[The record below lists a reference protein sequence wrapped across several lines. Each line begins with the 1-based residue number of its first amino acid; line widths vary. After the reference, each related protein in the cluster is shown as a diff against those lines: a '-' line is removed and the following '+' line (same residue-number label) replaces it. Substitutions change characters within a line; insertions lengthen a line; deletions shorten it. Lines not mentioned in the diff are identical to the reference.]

1 MFPIILFLS
10 ILSRNVLSSFSN
22 FPTESRCEIKL
33 ICAVVNSKTVGGEL
47 SQLWESELM
56 QGVMAYYEEG
66 RNSTDPFSTEVY
78 QAVTAGKNQGLWFVR
93 GFQ

>member
-1 MFPIILFLS
+1 MDIHQTGLNSQYIRGGSP
-10 ILSRNVLSSFSN
+10 
-22 FPTESRCEIKL
+22 RCEIKL

-93 GFQ
+93 GF